1 MINLRFFLFIILT
14 SFGSL
19 SLADALA
26 PQLLELKEHAQ
37 GHISMKWKMSLKK
50 APAVKLAPM
59 LSSGCEQVLKGE
71 QERDQVRH
79 TLWDL
84 HCVSDTLVGK
94 TISMQGLNASGAS
107 VLLKVHLHDGQFY
120 QRILS
125 SDNTSY
131 EIPEA
136 QSRLEIFSDYVSM
149 GIKHLLVGVD
159 HILFVICL
167 VLLVSIRRKL
177 ILVVSMF
184 TVGHSITLSLS
195 TLGLVTVSTAL
206 AEVFIAFSV
215 VYAAAELLDKNNTSL
230 IRKYPAIMAAAFGL
244 LHGLGFASVLSDVGV
259 PQLHIPLSLLAFN
272 VGIEIGQLIVI
283 FVLLGLA
290 FFLRTFIGKVK
301 GREVKVGEL
310 KPKLPIYAV
319 GCLSSLWFWERM
331 LG

>member
-37 GHISMKWKMSLKK
+37 GQISMKWKVSLKK
-50 APAVKLAPM
+50 ASPLKLAPV
-59 LSSGCEQVLKGE
+59 LSGGCEQVLKGE
-71 QERDQVRH
+71 QEAGQIRH
-79 TLWDL
+79 TLWNL

-94 TISMQGLNASGAS
+94 TIFMQGLNSSGAS
-107 VLLKVHLHDGQFY
+107 VLLKVHLRDGQFY

-125 SDNTSY
+125 AESTGY
-131 EIPEA
+131 EVPEA
-136 QSRLEIFSDYVSM
+136 QSRLEVFSDYVAM
-149 GIKHLLVGVD
+149 GIKHLLVGLD

-167 VLLVSIRRKL
+167 VLLVAARRKL

-184 TVGHSITLSLS
+184 TLGHSITLSLS

-215 VYAAAELLDKNNTSL
+215 VYAAAELLDKNTKSL
-230 IRKYPAIMAAAFGL
+230 IRKSPAVMAAAFGL

-259 PQLHIPLSLLAFN
+259 PQLHIPLSLFAFN
-272 VGIEIGQLIVI
+272 IGIEIGQLIVI
-283 FVLLGLA
+283 FALLGVS
-290 FFLRTFIGKVK
+290 FLTRTLI
-301 GREVKVGEL
+301 RKVGVAEVSI
-310 KPKLPIYAV
+310 KLPIYAV

>member
-1 MINLRFFLFIILT
+1 MTNLRFFLFIILT
-14 SFGSL
+14 SFSSL

-50 APAVKLAPM
+50 VSPLKLAPV
-59 LSSGCEQVLKGE
+59 LSNGCEQVLRDE
-71 QERDQVRH
+71 QEAGQIRH
-79 TLWDL
+79 TQWDL

-94 TISMQGLNASGAS
+94 TISMQGLDSSGAS
-107 VLLKVHLHDGQFY
+107 VLLKVNLRDGQFY

-125 SDNTSY
+125 SENTSY
-131 EIPEA
+131 KVPEA
-136 QSRLEIFSDYVSM
+136 QSRLEVFSNYVAM
-149 GIKHLLVGVD
+149 GVKHLLVGVD

-167 VLLVSIRRKL
+167 VLLVTARRKL

-184 TVGHSITLSLS
+184 TLGHSITLSLS

-215 VYAAAELLDKNNTSL
+215 VYAAAELLDKNNKSL
-230 IRKYPAIMAAAFGL
+230 IRRYPAIMAAAFGL

-259 PQLHIPLSLLAFN
+259 PQLHIPLSLFAFN

-283 FVLLGLA
+283 FLLLA
-290 FFLRTFIGKVK
+290 LTFLLRSFIGKVK